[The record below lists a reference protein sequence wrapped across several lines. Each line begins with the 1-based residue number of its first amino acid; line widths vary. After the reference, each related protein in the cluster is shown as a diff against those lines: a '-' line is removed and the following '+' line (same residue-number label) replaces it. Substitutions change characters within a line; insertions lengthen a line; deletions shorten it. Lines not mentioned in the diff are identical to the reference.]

1 MSLSMPL
8 TTVTKCPTEELQW
21 QEGYF
26 GSQFKS
32 FQFVVVGRLCLRLW
46 DLEAVAYS
54 RGSKPEAEQTN
65 QTFEGPFIVTREASG
80 LKGLPA
86 PQAVSPT
93 SSWRHFWW
101 NHSAVL
107 LPLNAAITFSLRSI
121 CTGSQNVV
129 WVQFLKFP
137 DFLNDTYGNEEN
149 LSASI
154 LSYPQ
159 IGKFCFVHIGSGR
172 PKTPFPQTGMLIS
185 E

>member
-1 MSLSMPL
+1 MVILAHGLRIFSSLWWEDCAWGCGILRQWL
-8 TTVTKCPTEELQW
+8 TQC
-21 QEGYF
+21 
-26 GSQFKS
+26 
-32 FQFVVVGRLCLRLW
+32 
-46 DLEAVAYS
+46 
-54 RGSKPEAEQTN
+54 GSKPEAEKTD
-65 QTFEGPFIVTREASG
+65 QTFEGPFIVTRQASV

-93 SSWRHFWW
+93 ASWRHFWW
-101 NHSAVL
+101 NHSAFL
-107 LPLNAAITFSLRSI
+107 LPLTAAIAFSLRSI

-129 WVQFLKFP
+129 WVQFLKFL

-159 IGKFCFVHIGSGR
+159 IGKFRSVHIGSGR
-172 PKTPFPQTGMLIS
+172 PKTPFPQIGMLIS

>member
-26 GSQFKS
+26 GSQFKN
-32 FQFVVVGRLCLRLW
+32 FQCVVVGRLWPRLW

-54 RGSKPEAEQTN
+54 RGSKPEAEQTD
-65 QTFEGPFIVTREASG
+65 QTFEGPFIVTRQASV

-107 LPLNAAITFSLRSI
+107 LPLNAAIAVNLRSI
-121 CTGSQNVV
+121 YTGVPECGLSTVLKIPWFSEWYLWKWRKSFCLNS
-129 WVQFLKFP
+129 FLSSNWKIP
-137 DFLNDTYGNEEN
+137 
-149 LSASI
+149 
-154 LSYPQ
+154 
-159 IGKFCFVHIGSGR
+159 FCAYWEW
-172 PKTPFPQTGMLIS
+172 KT
-185 E
+185 